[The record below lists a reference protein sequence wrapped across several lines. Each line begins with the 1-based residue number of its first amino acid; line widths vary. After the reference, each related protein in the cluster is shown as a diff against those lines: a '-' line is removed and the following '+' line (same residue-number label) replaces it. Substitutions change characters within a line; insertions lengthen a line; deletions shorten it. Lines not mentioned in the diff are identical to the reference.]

1 MMSYAVVDR
10 DRQRL
15 ADDLEFARQIEPTP
29 VFKRKVDRRHWFR
42 LAMTEGETI
51 RTHLASV

>member
-1 MMSYAVVDR
+1 MLSYAVTDR
-10 DRQRL
+10 DQERQVE
-15 ADDLEFARQIEPTP
+15 DLDIARKIEPTP
-29 VFKRKVDRRHWFR
+29 IAPRRYDRRHRFR